1 MGILDGIVEWIAE
14 QVMAG
19 LDLVTTSVLGAL
31 GCDMAV
37 FLRYFPAAETMYS
50 VFVALAIGIIL
61 LNWVWQLFKN
71 FGLGAGVEA
80 EDPVKLSIR
89 SVIFILLTLFSDE
102 IVNIVLTIG
111 GTPYH
116 WIMESD
122 LPALSFADFNS
133 VMLVIIGVCANG
145 AVALITLILVLIL
158 AWNYLKLLFEAAE
171 RYVLLGVLV
180 YTAPVAFSMGASQ
193 TTANIWKSWCRML
206 GGQIFLLVMN
216 AWCLRLFTSMVGPSL
231 RTRFRYKEVL
241 SLKKL
246 KKFLFAAFTV
256 AILSCLLCQPAFA
269 AISESDVQAQVDAV
283 GKEAVSGNVFI
294 WFLCAIGFLK
304 VGQKIDSFLSSLGVN
319 VGHTG
324 GSMLAE
330 AMIAARG
337 IGGIKNFS
345 SHHFGGGRNSSSTN
359 VNANGG
365 KGSGGFGAGFASGGL
380 AGVVSRKV
388 TNSAIKTATTT
399 PGSKPSGLG
408 SLLGD
413 AAAGGIGGHMYAS
426 SVSKGGNFANNV
438 IGSVATGSISQ
449 MGSISGEKAA
459 EALHSYMGYAALESG
474 AENVP
479 TFQNVEIGGGRI
491 TGTEVTAEHPEGISF
506 GMYHADQY
514 VAPEGQYTTVHA
526 VDGTA
531 WYKQYAVDAV
541 DKSPYMAP
549 DGSIAFNESIVKKL
563 PPAPRRKDKI

>member
-1 MGILDGIVEWIAE
+1 MKKTKTPQTPQLQEPDTQSKRRLSLPKVAYSAFLCVMMSMIFCQPAYAATDVWTKAKEIMQDVYTQILAISTIAAIVTASVALLLMNFSRSGRTVDESRAWLKRICITWAILNGLGFI
-14 QVMAG
+14 MAYVTPLFSG
-19 LDLVTTSVLGAL
+19 GQWTGCLDLVTTSVLGAL

-216 AWCLRLFTSMVGPSL
+216 AWCLRLFTSMVGSFLANP
-231 RTRFRYKEVL
+231 L
-241 SLKKL
+241 SL
-246 KKFLFAAFTV
+246 
-256 AILSCLLCQPAFA
+256 
-269 AISESDVQAQVDAV
+269 
-283 GKEAVSGNVFI
+283 
-294 WFLCAIGFLK
+294 
-304 VGQKIDSFLSSLGVN
+304 
-319 VGHTG
+319 
-324 GSMLAE
+324 
-330 AMIAARG
+330 
-337 IGGIKNFS
+337 
-345 SHHFGGGRNSSSTN
+345 
-359 VNANGG
+359 
-365 KGSGGFGAGFASGGL
+365 
-380 AGVVSRKV
+380 
-388 TNSAIKTATTT
+388 
-399 PGSKPSGLG
+399 
-408 SLLGD
+408 
-413 AAAGGIGGHMYAS
+413 
-426 SVSKGGNFANNV
+426 
-438 IGSVATGSISQ
+438 
-449 MGSISGEKAA
+449 
-459 EALHSYMGYAALESG
+459 
-474 AENVP
+474 
-479 TFQNVEIGGGRI
+479 
-491 TGTEVTAEHPEGISF
+491 
-506 GMYHADQY
+506 
-514 VAPEGQYTTVHA
+514 
-526 VDGTA
+526 
-531 WYKQYAVDAV
+531 
-541 DKSPYMAP
+541 
-549 DGSIAFNESIVKKL
+549 
-563 PPAPRRKDKI
+563 